1 MGEETPEQVT
11 LDNLLPLGYVQKR
24 GDATS
29 QICTRC
35 GALVWVSEDDERT
48 EAEEIHSQWHAA
60 IEDLTITVQVKDG
73 RQLTIDPS
81 TVELGPV
88 RRINPGTRFERVM
101 TEGNEPESV
110 QGSNMLRIPFTPEQR
125 RELVMA
131 LGLDPNQAADCTW
144 PAIMDRVLRSAAA
157 LTQTDQPLRDQLI
170 QQLKDTSINHPA
182 AVVDLLMPVI
192 GVWRGEVE
200 RLRRIEQA
208 LIDVGAPNRSERGDP
223 GGLTVAWIQRQA
235 ELMSEL
241 RAKDQAAKQAVK
253 LLAERPTQDAYV
265 LALEEP
271 ERCRSGLVEALGL
284 DQNTGF
290 YAALDVVREYVAE
303 RSSTVTTVDT
313 GGHRVTVHM
322 DPALPEDWQQQVAT
336 VIEQAE
342 DAASE
347 IVTRIA
353 YWLGV
358 GKVHTCEAHCSLEHV
373 EEGLDNTKPVTDQ
386 VLSDLL
392 LLVNVTVTP
401 EQLASWTREQREQ
414 AANWAG
420 LVHLDASDNDVGVP
434 ERPAFLDR
442 PRCVAHGNTGCV
454 QCSLNPADCGSPSGQ
469 AGCATYL
476 ADGMHWDTCPNR
488 VQIVHDNG
496 TWELTTGESISR
508 LVEQVCPSLC
518 LYRDGDV
525 STLVSCKAT
534 WEHDRHQNTPTGSG
548 DVVWFDQQAVPS
560 PWPVDQ
566 EPPAGINCLRD
577 TDAPG
582 AFRYLYRVAKHWV
595 WSDKPAIPH
604 GPYQML
610 PWAEASMEADG
621 DLVVVRP

>member
-1 MGEETPEQVT
+1 MANTLANQGAALQRLREVVLAAGCPLDVNVIDWIEERLNDLV
-11 LDNLLPLGYVQKR
+11 G
-24 GDATS
+24 GDQREA
-29 QICTRC
+29 
-35 GALVWVSEDDERT
+35 ALVEANKGLCKERDRLR
-48 EAEEIHSQWHAA
+48 A
-60 IEDLTITVQVKDG
+60 
-73 RQLTIDPS
+73 
-81 TVELGPV
+81 ELG
-88 RRINPGTRFERVM
+88 
-101 TEGNEPESV
+101 S
-110 QGSNMLRIPFTPEQR
+110 
-125 RELVMA
+125 
-131 LGLDPNQAADCTW
+131 D
-144 PAIMDRVLRSAAA
+144 AA

-200 RLRRIEQA
+200 RLRRIEDA
-208 LIDVGAPNRSERGDP
+208 LVAVGAPNRSERGDP

-401 EQLASWTREQREQ
+401 EQLAAWTLDQREQ

-420 LVHLDASDNDVGVP
+420 LVHLDASDNDVDVP
-434 ERPAFLDR
+434 ERPAFLDG
-442 PRCVAHGNTGCV
+442 PAENTGTPGAPITGFTAPEV
-454 QCSLNPADCGSPSGQ
+454 AAERREWAAEQFEVCSSL
-469 AGCATYL
+469 YL
-476 ADGMHWDTCPNR
+476 HG
-488 VQIVHDNG
+488 G
-496 TWELTTGESISR
+496 
-508 LVEQVCPSLC
+508 
-518 LYRDGDV
+518 
-525 STLVSCKAT
+525 TLVSCKAI

-548 DVVWFDQQAVPS
+548 DVVWFDHQAVPS

-566 EPPAGINCLRD
+566 EPPAGITLLAD
-577 TDAPG
+577 TG
-582 AFRYLYRVAKHWV
+582 AGETLGYLCRVAKHWV

-604 GPYQML
+604 SPYQML
-610 PWAEASMEADG
+610 PWAEAVLDADG
-621 DLVVVRP
+621 DLIVVRP